1 MTQTKRASDC
11 WAVGRAGS
19 VIVRLAAQG
28 FDLAPMGF
36 LGQATLLG
44 AARGS
49 GGLTRLR
56 HMGGRQHQ
64 FTQALERVLQIAL
77 LSAMAL
83 GFDHH
88 HAVAGDAAVATGQQ
102 LGLDGFGQGRGD
114 DIEAEVNGA
123 RDLVDVLTAGALGA
137 DGVGLNFMVRDDNSR
152 GDDEHGRQCTT
163 LAFRSRCTDTATL
176 NRNLRSPAHAMASTL
191 FDLTGKV
198 ALVTGSTKGI
208 GRAIATELA
217 RHGAKVV
224 ISSRKAPACEEVAA
238 SINAELPNGPGG
250 AVSIPA
256 NISTKAELEKL
267 VAATHAQLGKIDVLV
282 CNAAVNPFYGS
293 MRDLPDEAFQ
303 KILGVNIMA
312 NHWLVNL
319 VLPEMIERKDGS
331 IIVVS
336 SIGGLRGHDT
346 LGAYC
351 ISKAADLQLV
361 RNLAVEH
368 GQHNVRVNAISPGL
382 IRTDFARAL
391 WENPVLLAERTIND
405 PLRRI
410 GEPDEIAGIAVYL
423 ASRASSFTTGQN
435 FVIDGGST
443 I

>member
-1 MTQTKRASDC
+1 MKTMLTLAALVAATFTAHADVGLISVADAKALIENPDAAKRPIVLDTRGGYKDYFRGHLPTAHHINFDTLRGTAEAVPVQYLPDDLTKALLI
-11 WAVGRAGS
+11 RAGADKD
-19 VIVRLAAQG
+19 RLH
-28 FDLAPMGF
+28 L
-36 LGQATLLG
+36 
-44 AARGS
+44 
-49 GGLTRLR
+49 
-56 HMGGRQHQ
+56 
-64 FTQALERVLQIAL
+64 VY
-77 LSAMAL
+77 
-83 GFDHH
+83 
-88 HAVAGDAAVATGQQ
+88 ATG
-102 LGLDGFGQGRGD
+102 
-114 DIEAEVNGA
+114 
-123 RDLVDVLTAGALGA
+123 
-137 DGVGLNFMVRDDNSR
+137 
-152 GDDEHGRQCTT
+152 
-163 LAFRSRCTDTATL
+163 
-176 NRNLRSPAHAMASTL
+176 
-191 FDLTGKV
+191 
-198 ALVTGSTKGI
+198 
-208 GRAIATELA
+208 
-217 RHGAKVV
+217 
-224 ISSRKAPACEEVAA
+224 
-238 SINAELPNGPGG
+238 AELPNDEILSTTMVVYVLEKFGVKNIKIVDGGIAEWKKQGFEPARDYFGNPAGSLPAEGNPGIAANVDDVQGHVGKPGNVLVDARPLNEFQGDDDVWLRKGHIPG
-250 AVSIPA
+250 A
-256 NISTKAELEKL
+256 ISFHWARLVEKDNTHKFKPFSDTKAELEKL

-331 IIVVS
+331 IIIVS